1 MLEKAI
7 LASELKEL
15 QLRLFTMSDEI
26 AWNSLCGSFSTLFN
40 TLLKSL
46 KKLKLEAE
54 ESSKVHGQL
63 GIAKGLIGMAAE
75 PIERNG
81 TSIET
86 SRTEGNGF
94 HHPLLSRPLQSGDLG
109 STRLSRGTLY
119 HNLES
124 LSGWNVVVA
133 PSNMFDALVLS
144 HNHVHSGVLP
154 TPLGDNFV
162 AMESVY
168 SSSLL
173 WLTIYKI
180 STAFL
185 ATRVYTLTGEL
196 LKKLASIVPSHRK
209 FFIVELSDLA
219 RSLSSK
225 AVPELITLRNTQ
237 MLVDGNKSK
246 GVESDGNQE
255 HVTMWKLHVSLEPLW
270 QELSECIGVTESQL
284 GQGSLSSVVVKA
296 NLGDPPL
303 PLGTQRLLP
312 FIEAFMVLCDKLQE
326 NRSLLQQDNACA
338 TESKIKQS
346 ITSSS
351 QSQTTQGIVTFPK
364 FTEKHSR
371 LLNAFVRQDPGL
383 LEKSLS
389 ILLKARPL
397 RVTVHQAYVIED
409 SYNQLRM
416 VILDKGSLLFTTG
429 GNNATFQPNPN
440 SVYQTEHLSYFKF
453 VGRVVAKAL
462 FDGQLLDVY
471 FTRSFY
477 KHILGFKND
486 VSDIPDL
493 TFSMDADEEKH
504 ILYEKTKVSDYEL
517 KPGGGNIRV
526 TEETKHEYVDL
537 VADYKL
543 TSAIRSQINSFLE
556 SFSELIPRELISIF
570 NDKELELLNNGLPE
584 INLNDLQANTKYSGY
599 TAASN
604 AVTWFWEVLKAFK
617 KEDRASE
624 QIRS

>member
-1 MLEKAI
+1 MK
-7 LASELKEL
+7 
-15 QLRLFTMSDEI
+15 D
-26 AWNSLCGSFSTLFN
+26 CD
-40 TLLKSL
+40 
-46 KKLKLEAE
+46 
-54 ESSKVHGQL
+54 SSKIHHEDSIQDKQNKVKDETSDDSSWRIHHKIKRPL
-63 GIAKGLIGMAAE
+63 GSD
-75 PIERNG
+75 RRRQQNG

-86 SRTEGNGF
+86 SGTEGNGF
-94 HHPLLSRPLQSGDLG
+94 QHPLLSRPSQSGDLG
-109 STRLSRGTLY
+109 STRLSRGTSY

-133 PSNMFDALVLS
+133 PSNMFDAPVLP
-144 HNHVHSGVLP
+144 HNHVHSGVPP
-154 TPLGDNFV
+154 TPLGDN
-162 AMESVY
+162 SV
-168 SSSLL
+168 
-173 WLTIYKI
+173 
-180 STAFL
+180 
-185 ATRVYTLTGEL
+185 VYTLTREL

-219 RSLSSK
+219 RSLS
-225 AVPELITLRNTQ
+225 I
-237 MLVDGNKSK
+237 DGNKSK

-270 QELSECIGVTESQL
+270 QELSDP
-284 GQGSLSSVVVKA
+284 SL
-296 NLGDPPL
+296 PHEI
-303 PLGTQRLLP
+303 QRLLP
-312 FIEAFMVLCDKLQE
+312 FIEAFIVLCDKLQE
-326 NRSLLQQDNACA
+326 NRSLLQQNNACV

-351 QSQTTQGIVTFPK
+351 QSQTTQGTVTFPN

-389 ILLKARPL
+389 KLLKAHKLMDFDNKR
-397 RVTVHQAYVIED
+397 
-409 SYNQLRM
+409 

-477 KHILGFKND
+477 KHILGFKVTYHDIEAVDPDYYKNLKWMLG
-486 VSDIPDL
+486 VSA
-493 TFSMDADEEKH
+493 MDADEEKH
-504 ILYEKTKVSDYEL
+504 ILYEKTKVS

-526 TEETKHEYVDL
+526 TEETKQEYVDL

-599 TAASN
+599 TTASN
-604 AVTWFWEVLKAFK
+604 AVTYIQRGQPDAGFPLFESESLKWPGSVEFDDVNGKVLTYSAQDSTLTK
-617 KEDRASE
+617 KFNVTEWKKFDIICHFFGYQARGSWTSDSDE
-624 QIRS
+624 ILGTVLEPTTDKTSDLRKRYLGVSL